1 MNKKRSSPSLSSSP
15 WCLKQ
20 VWFKTIHGYILHL
33 SSPLKIK
40 TCLTSKRGT
49 IWMEFHCQQTKSKHV
64 LSVLMSLCQFSWM
77 WWFGDKRLYICV
89 IYSEH
94 ICWAHDTTR
103 GLSVSLTAARPLQQ
117 SVPDTHSLFSWAAS
131 QSAEPHFIKIKTKW
145 DPTKTN
151 MEHSPPTEHLQVST
165 RKLFVPCA
173 GISLYWFFWDQGDLY
188 KQPHSGWT
196 RLFDLFRFFA
206 PFSAGRWLA
215 ELQIFF
221 IFFLSMPHI
230 SFTLFCTH

>member
-1 MNKKRSSPSLSSSP
+1 
-15 WCLKQ
+15 
-20 VWFKTIHGYILHL
+20 
-33 SSPLKIK
+33 
-40 TCLTSKRGT
+40 
-49 IWMEFHCQQTKSKHV
+49 
-64 LSVLMSLCQFSWM
+64 MSLCQFSWM

-196 RLFDLFRFFA
+196 RLFFYLGFSHLSLQGDGWPSSRFF
-206 PFSAGRWLA
+206 S
-215 ELQIFF
+215 FF
-221 IFFLSMPHI
+221 FYQCLTSHSRSSVPPNPT
-230 SFTLFCTH
+230 STSTLYTVHHREALLLI